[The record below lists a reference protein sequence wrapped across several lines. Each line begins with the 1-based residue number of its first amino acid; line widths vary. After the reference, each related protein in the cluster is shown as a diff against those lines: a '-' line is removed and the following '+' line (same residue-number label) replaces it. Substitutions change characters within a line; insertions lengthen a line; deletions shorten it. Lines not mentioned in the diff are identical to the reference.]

1 MKKLLHVSVVF
12 LLLFASQVYA
22 QNRTIT
28 GTVTAK
34 EDGLPLPGV
43 SVRVQGTTIGTVTGA
58 DGRFSVNAPSGNSSL
73 VFTFIGYGTQ
83 TIVVGANTNL
93 TVVLTSSSRQ
103 LGEVVVTGALGL
115 TRTRNQQS
123 YAAQQISGDEINK
136 TRNPNFASELSGKV
150 SGLEIR
156 QSNSLGGSTNV
167 VLRGVKSISGNNQA
181 LFVVDG
187 VPFSNGGLNS
197 SSLNPSDQR
206 TGRGGYDYGSPAADI
221 NPDDIESVTV
231 LKGAAATALY
241 GSQGAN
247 GVILITTKK
256 AKNGLGITVNAGVSL
271 GSIDKSTFPKY
282 QKEYGG
288 GYGAYYEDPTSRF
301 LFRNPNAGFAAVSAT
316 DPTGRLVDPLS
327 EDASYGARF
336 DPNLQVYQWDAFT
349 PSSANFGKATPWVA
363 APHDLSTFFTHPVSN
378 NQSIFITNGTDQG
391 SFKLGYT
398 RDDQK
403 GIMPNSDILK
413 NSINF
418 GSTYNVTKNLSAGAN
433 IDFTNTVGLGRYGTG
448 YQADNILNSF
458 RQWYQVNNDIQE
470 LKQQYFASG
479 GKNATWNFADPTDL
493 TPIYWDNPYF
503 IRYQNYESDTRNR
516 YFGNVFANYKV
527 TDWINILGRVT
538 VDNWTQLQEE
548 RRAVGSVGVSSYT
561 RRDLTFNETNYDLIA
576 NANKDLNE
584 DFNLKA
590 VLGTNIRKQRFQS
603 SAPPIG
609 TGLPGT
615 STNGGLVV
623 PGIYAINNSLNTPIP
638 PVEADQRR
646 EVDGI
651 YAEGTITWKRLIN
664 VDATIRRD
672 VSSTLPVG
680 KNKYY
685 YPSVAGGFIFSELLK
700 QYKWLSY
707 GKLRGNFA
715 EVGNDANP
723 YSLTN
728 TYTLGTAFGSI
739 PQANISTTQNTP
751 NLKPERT
758 RSTEGGIE
766 LAFFGSRLG
775 LDASYYVAKTIDQL
789 IAVPVS
795 TSTGYSFKYQNSGT
809 VQNKGLEVSLNGT
822 PLKTKDFSW
831 RMDVNFTRNRNK
843 LIATYQDASGNQAE
857 NLVLGSFQGGVSI
870 NATLN
875 QPLGTIRGT
884 DFVYTNGQK
893 TVKANGRYMISTNP
907 NEVIGNYNP
916 DWIGGLNNTFKY
928 KNFTLSFL
936 IDVRKGGNVFS
947 LDNYYGL
954 ATGLYQETAG
964 LNDLGNPSRNT
975 IANGGG
981 IILPGVKADGS
992 VNTTRVSNGNYGT
1005 YGYVYNPDKA
1015 FVYDASYVKLRQAL
1029 LSYTLPQKFVSKL
1042 GPVKGIDLSVIGRN
1056 LWIIHKNVPYSDP
1069 EETLSSGNLQGYQSG
1084 AIPTTRTFSFNARFS
1099 F

>member
-1 MKKLLHVSVVF
+1 MKKLLHVCTVF
-12 LLLFASQVYA
+12 LLLFAAQAYA

-43 SVRVQGTTIGTVTGA
+43 SVRVQGTTVGTVTGV
-58 DGRFSVNAPSGNSSL
+58 DGKFSINTPTKSSL
-73 VFTFIGYGTQ
+73 TFTFIGYGTQ
-83 TIVVGANTNL
+83 TIPVGSN
-93 TVVLTSSSRQ
+93 TVVNVTLTSSSRQ

-123 YAAQQISGDEINK
+123 YAAQQISGDEVNK
-136 TRNPNFASELSGKV
+136 TRNSNFASELSGKV

-197 SSLNPSDQR
+197 SSLNSNTQR
-206 TGRGGYDYGSPAADI
+206 TGGGGYDFGSPAADI
-221 NPDDIESVTV
+221 NPDDIESITV

-256 AKNGLGITVNAGVSL
+256 AKNGLGIVVNAGVSL

-288 GYGAYYEDPTSRF
+288 GYGAYYEDATGRF
-301 LFRNPNAGFAAVSAT
+301 LFRNPNTGFTPVKAT
-316 DPTGRLVDPLS
+316 DPNGRLVDPLS

-336 DPNLQVYQWDAFT
+336 DPNLMVYQWDAFT
-349 PSSANFGKATPWVA
+349 PSSPNYGKATPWVA
-363 APHDLSTFFTHPVSN
+363 AAHDLSTFFTHPVSD

-398 RDDQK
+398 RDNQN
-403 GIMPNSDILK
+403 GIMPNSNILK

-418 GSTYNVTKNLSAGAN
+418 GSTYNVTKKLSAGAN
-433 IDFTNTVGLGRYGTG
+433 IDYTNTVGLGRYGTG
-448 YQADNILNSF
+448 YQSDNILNSF

-479 GKNATWNFADPTDL
+479 GKNATWNFADPRNL

-516 YFGNVFANYKV
+516 YFGNVFATYKV
-527 TDWINILGRVT
+527 TDWINVLGRVT
-538 VDNWTQLQEE
+538 VDNWSQLQEE
-548 RRAVGSVGVSSYT
+548 RRAVGTIGVSGYT
-561 RRDLTFNETNYDLIA
+561 RRNLTFNETNYDLIA

-590 VLGTNIRKQRFQS
+590 VLGTNIRKQRFQTIS
-603 SAPPIG
+603 QN
-609 TGLPGT
+609 
-615 STNGGLVV
+615 TNGGLVV
-623 PGIYAINNSLNTPIP
+623 PNIYALSNSLNTPIA
-638 PVEADQRR
+638 PVETDSRR

-651 YAEGTITWKRLIN
+651 YAEGTLTWKRLIN
-664 VDATIRRD
+664 LDATIRRD
-672 VSSTLPVG
+672 VSSTLPSSS
-680 KNKYY
+680 NKYY
-685 YPSVAGGFIFSELLK
+685 YPSIAGGFIFSELLK
-700 QYKWLSY
+700 NYSWLSY

-723 YSLTN
+723 YGLTN
-728 TYTLGTAFGSI
+728 TYNLGSPFGSV
-739 PQANISTTQNTP
+739 PQSAISTTQNTA

-758 RSTEGGIE
+758 RSTEGGLE
-766 LAFFGSRLG
+766 LQFFGSRLG
-775 LDASYYVAKTIDQL
+775 FDGSYYVTKTIDQL

-809 VQNKGLEVSLNGT
+809 VQNKGLELSLNGT

-843 LIATYQDASGNQAE
+843 LIATYQDASGNQAD
-857 NLVLGSFQGGVSI
+857 NLVLASLQGGISI

-884 DFVYTNGQK
+884 DFIYTNGQK
-893 TVKANGRYMISTNP
+893 TVGADGLYLRSSNSNQ
-907 NEVIGNYNP
+907 VIGNYNP
-916 DWIGGLNNTFKY
+916 DWVGGVNNTFKY
-928 KNFTLSFL
+928 KNWSLSFL
-936 IDVRKGGNVFS
+936 VDVRKGGSVFS
-947 LDNYYGL
+947 LDTYYGMD
-954 ATGLYQETAG
+954 TGLYPETAG
-964 LNDLGNPSRNT
+964 LNDLGKPSRN
-975 IANGGG
+975 ALSDGGG
-981 IILPGVKADGS
+981 VILPGVTADGKP
-992 VNTTRVSNGNYGT
+992 NTVRVDNTGT
-1005 YGYVYNPDKA
+1005 GLYGYESNPNKA

-1029 LSYTLPQKFVSKL
+1029 LSYSLPVSVVSKL
-1042 GPVKGIDLSVIGRN
+1042 GPVKGIDLSIIGRN
-1056 LWIIHKNVPYSDP
+1056 LWIIHKNLPYSDP
-1069 EETLSSGNLQGYQSG
+1069 EETLSSGNFQGYQSG

>member
-1 MKKLLHVSVVF
+1 DNNV
-12 LLLFASQVYA
+12 
-22 QNRTIT
+22 
-28 GTVTAK
+28 
-34 EDGLPLPGV
+34 
-43 SVRVQGTTIGTVTGA
+43 
-58 DGRFSVNAPSGNSSL
+58 L
-73 VFTFIGYGTQ
+73 VFTFIGFLQQQIPAAGKTS
-83 TIVVGANTNL
+83 INVAL
-93 TVVLTSSSRQ
+93 ASSSQQ

-123 YAAQQISGDEINK
+123 YAAQQISGDEVSK
-136 TRNPNFASELSGKV
+136 TRSSNFASELSGKV

-197 SSLNPSDQR
+197 ASLNSNAQR
-206 TGRGGYDYGSPAADI
+206 TGTGGYDYGSPAADI
-221 NPDDIESVTV
+221 NPDDIESITV

-247 GVILITTKK
+247 GVILITRKK
-256 AKNGLGITVNAGVSL
+256 AKSGLGITVNAGVSI

-288 GYGAYYEDPTSRF
+288 GYGAYYEDATGRF
-301 LFRNPNAGFAAVSAT
+301 YYRDPNNGFAAVSAT
-316 DPTGRLVDPLS
+316 NPNGRLVDPTS
-327 EDASYGARF
+327 EDASYGAAF
-336 DPNLQVYQWDAFT
+336 NPSLMVYQWDAFT
-349 PSSANFGKATPWVA
+349 PSSPNYGKQTPWVA
-363 APHDLSTFFTHPVSN
+363 AAHDLSTFFTHPVSN
-378 NQSIFITNGTDQG
+378 NQSIFITNGSDQG

-398 RDDQK
+398 RDDQN
-403 GIMPNSDILK
+403 GIMPNSNILK

-418 GSTYNVTKNLSAGAN
+418 GSTYNVTKKLSAGAN
-433 IDFTNTVGLGRYGTG
+433 IDYTNTVGLGRYGTG
-448 YQADNILNSF
+448 YQSDNILNSF

-470 LKQQYFASG
+470 LKDQYFASG

-516 YFGNVFANYKV
+516 YFGNVYANYKV
-527 TDWINILGRVT
+527 NDWINILGRVT
-538 VDNWTQLQEE
+538 VDNWTQIQEE

-561 RRDLTFNETNYDLIA
+561 RRNLNFNETNYDLIA
-576 NANKDLNE
+576 NANKDLGA

-590 VLGTNIRKQRFQS
+590 VLGANIRKQRYQTI
-603 SAPPIG
+603 AQA
-609 TGLPGT
+609 
-615 STNGGLVV
+615 TNGGLVV
-623 PGIYAINNSLNTPIP
+623 PGIYALSNSLNTPIA
-638 PVEADQRR
+638 PVETDQRR

-651 YAEGTITWKRLIN
+651 YAEGTLTWKKLIN
-664 VDATIRRD
+664 LDATIRRD

-680 KNKYY
+680 KNEYY
-685 YPSVAGGFIFSELLK
+685 YPSIAGGFIFSELLK
-700 QYKWLSY
+700 DYKWLSY
-707 GKLRGNFA
+707 GKLRTNFA
-715 EVGNDANP
+715 EVGNDAGA

-728 TYTLGTAFGSI
+728 TYTLGTPFGSV
-739 PQANISTTQNTP
+739 PQSYISTTQNTAT
-751 NLKPERT
+751 LRPERT
-758 RSTEGGIE
+758 RNIEGGIE
-766 LAFFGSRLG
+766 LQFFGSRLG

-822 PLKTKDFSW
+822 PVKTKDFSY
-831 RMDVNFTRNRNK
+831 RVDVNFTRNRNK
-843 LIATYQDASGNQAE
+843 LIATYTDASGNLAD
-857 NLVLGSFQGGVSI
+857 NLVLGTFQGGISL
-870 NATLN
+870 NATLG

-884 DFVYTNGQK
+884 DYVYTNGQK
-893 TVKANGRYMISTNP
+893 TVGANGRYLISP
-907 NEVIGNYNP
+907 NSNLVIGNYNP
-916 DWIGGLNNTFKY
+916 DWIGGVNNTFKY

-936 IDVRKGGNVFS
+936 VDVRKGGDVFS
-947 LDNYYGL
+947 LDMYYGL

-964 LNDLGNPSRNT
+964 LNDLGNPSRNS
-975 IANGGG
+975 IATGGG
-981 IILPGVKADGS
+981 IILPGVKADGTP
-992 VNTTRVSNGNYGT
+992 NTTRVSNANYGT
-1005 YGYVYNPDKA
+1005 YGYVYNPNKA
-1015 FVYDASYVKLRQAL
+1015 FIYDASYVKLRQAL
-1029 LSYTLPQKFVSKL
+1029 LTYSFPQRIVSKL
-1042 GPVKGIDLSVIGRN
+1042 GPVKGIDLSLIGRN

-1084 AIPTTRTFSFNARFS
+1084 AIPTTRTFSFNAKFN

>member
-1 MKKLLHVSVVF
+1 MKKFLHVCVVF
-12 LLLFASQVYA
+12 LLLFASQVFA

-43 SVRVQGTTIGTVTGA
+43 SVRVQGGTTGTVTGA
-58 DGRFSVNAPSGNSSL
+58 DGKYSINVESDNSSL
-73 VFTFIGYGTQ
+73 TFTFIGDIPQ
-83 TIVVGANTNL
+83 TIAVAGK
-93 TVVLTSSSRQ
+93 TVINVTLSSSSQQ

-123 YAAQQISGDEINK
+123 YAAQQISGDEVSK
-136 TRNPNFASELSGKV
+136 TRNNNFVSELSGKV

-197 SSLNPSDQR
+197 APLNSAGQR
-206 TGRGGYDYGSPAADI
+206 TGTGGYDFGSPAADI
-221 NPDDIESVTV
+221 NPDDIESITV

-247 GVILITTKK
+247 GVILITRKK
-256 AKNGLGITVNAGVSL
+256 AKSGLGITVNTGISIAG
-271 GSIDKSTFPKY
+271 IDRSTFPKY

-288 GYGAYYEDPTSRF
+288 GYGAYYEDATSRF
-301 LFRNPNAGFAAVSAT
+301 LYRNPNAGYAAVGAT
-316 DPTGRLVDPLS
+316 NPNGRLVVPLG
-327 EDASYGARF
+327 EDASYGAAF
-336 DPNLQVYQWDAFT
+336 DPNLLVYQWNAFT
-349 PSSANFGKATPWVA
+349 PSSPNFGKATPWVA
-363 APHDLSTFFTHPVSN
+363 AANDLSTFFVNPISN
-378 NQSIFITNGTDQG
+378 NQSIFVTNATDQS

-398 RDDQK
+398 RDNQN
-403 GIMPNSDILK
+403 GIMPNSNILK

-418 GSTYNVTKNLSAGAN
+418 GSTYNVNKKINVGAN
-433 IDFTNTVGLGRYGTG
+433 IDYTNTVGLGRYGTG
-448 YQADNILNSF
+448 YQSDNILNSF

-470 LKQQYFASG
+470 LKDQYLASG
-479 GKNATWNFADPTDL
+479 NKNATWNLADPTNL

-527 TDWINILGRVT
+527 NDWINILGRVT
-538 VDNWTQLQEE
+538 VDNWAQLQEE
-548 RRAVGSVGVSSYT
+548 RRAVGSVGVSSYI
-561 RRDLTFNETNYDLIA
+561 RRNLTFNETNYDLIA
-576 NANKDLNE
+576 NANKDFGE

-590 VLGTNIRKQRFQS
+590 VLGANIRKQRYQTT
-603 SAPPIG
+603 AQ
-609 TGLPGT
+609 

-623 PGIYAINNSLNTPIP
+623 PGIYALSNSLNTPNA
-638 PVEADQRR
+638 PVESDARR

-651 YAEGTITWKRLIN
+651 YAEGTLTWKRLIN
-664 VDATIRRD
+664 LDATIRRD
-672 VSSTLPVG
+672 VSSTLPAG
-680 KNKYY
+680 SNEYY

-700 QYKWLSY
+700 DYKWLSY
-707 GKLRGNFA
+707 GKLRANYA
-715 EVGNDANP
+715 EVGNDASP

-728 TYTLGTAFGSI
+728 TYTLGTAFGSV
-739 PQANISTTQNTP
+739 PQAYISTTQNTP
-751 NLKPERT
+751 LLRPERT

-766 LAFFGSRLG
+766 LQFFGSRLG
-775 LDASYYVAKTIDQL
+775 LDASYYVTKTIDQL
-789 IAVPVS
+789 IPIPVS

-809 VQNKGLEVSLNGT
+809 VQNKGLEISLNGT
-822 PLKTKDFSW
+822 PIKTKDFSYQLN
-831 RMDVNFTRNRNK
+831 VNFTRNRNK
-843 LIATYQDASGNQAE
+843 LIATYTDATGNEAD
-857 NLVLGSFQGGVSI
+857 NLVLGSFQGGISV
-870 NATLN
+870 NATLG

-884 DFVYTNGQK
+884 DYVYTNGQK
-893 TVKANGRYMISTNP
+893 TVGTNGRYLTSVSS

-916 DWIGGLNNTFKY
+916 DWIGGVNNTFKF
-928 KNFTLSFL
+928 KNWTLSFL
-936 IDVRKGGNVFS
+936 IDVRKGGDVFS
-947 LDNYYGL
+947 LDTYYGL

-964 LNDLGNPSRNT
+964 LNDLGNPSRNS

-981 IILPGVKADGS
+981 IILPGVKADGTP
-992 VNTTRVSNGNYGT
+992 NTTRVSNVNFGT
-1005 YGYVYNPDKA
+1005 YGYVYNPNKA
-1015 FVYDASYVKLRQAL
+1015 FIYDASYVKLRQAL
-1029 LSYTLPQKFVSKL
+1029 LSYSIPTKLVNKL
-1042 GPVKGIDLSVIGRN
+1042 GPIKGVDLSVIGRN

-1084 AIPTTRTFSFNARFS
+1084 AIPTTRTISFNAKFS

>member
-1 MKKLLHVSVVF
+1 MKKLLHVGVVF
-12 LLLFASQVYA
+12 LLLFASQVFA
-22 QNRTIT
+22 QNRTVT

-43 SVRVQGTTIGTVTGA
+43 SVRVSGTTIGTVTGG
-58 DGRFSVNAPSGNSSL
+58 DGKYSIQASDNSVL
-73 VFTFIGYGTQ
+73 IFTFIGYTQ
-83 TIVVGANTNL
+83 QQINVGGRTSINIAL
-93 TVVLTSSSRQ
+93 VSSSQQ

-123 YAAQQISGDEINK
+123 YAAQQISGEEVSK
-136 TRNPNFASELSGKV
+136 TRNSNFASELSGKV

-156 QSNSLGGSTNV
+156 QSSSLGGSTNV
-167 VLRGVKSISGNNQA
+167 VIRGAKSISGNNQA

-197 SSLNPSDQR
+197 SSLNSSDQR

-256 AKNGLGITVNAGVSL
+256 AKNGLGISVNAGISV

-282 QKEYGG
+282 QNQYGG
-288 GYGAYYEDPTSRF
+288 GYGAYYEDATSRF
-301 LFRNPNAGFAAVSAT
+301 LYRDPNNGFAAVSAT
-316 DPTGRLVDPLS
+316 NPNGRLVDPMS
-327 EDASYGARF
+327 EDASYGAAF
-336 DPNLQVYQWDAFT
+336 NPGLMVYQWDAFT
-349 PSSANFGKATPWVA
+349 PSSPNYGKATPWVA
-363 APHDLSTFFTHPVSN
+363 AANPLSSFFKHPVSDN
-378 NQSIFITNGTDQG
+378 ESIFITNGTDKG
-391 SFKLGYT
+391 SFKLGYS
-398 RDDQK
+398 RDNQN
-403 GIMPNSDILK
+403 GIMPNSNILK

-418 GSTYNVTKNLSAGAN
+418 ASTYNVTNKLSAGAN
-433 IDFTNTVGLGRYGTG
+433 IDYTNTVGLGRYGTG
-448 YQADNILNSF
+448 YQSDNILNSF

-516 YFGNVFANYKV
+516 YFGNIFANYKV

-538 VDNWTQLQEE
+538 VDSWSQLQEE

-561 RRDLTFNETNYDLIA
+561 KRNLAFNETNYDLIA

-590 VLGTNIRKQRFQS
+590 VLGANIRKQSFQS
-603 SAPPIG
+603 SSQ
-609 TGLPGT
+609 

-623 PGIYAINNSLNTPIP
+623 PGIYALSNSLNTPVA
-638 PVEADQRR
+638 PVETDARR
-646 EVDGI
+646 EVDGV
-651 YAEGTITWKRLIN
+651 YAEGTLTWKRLIN
-664 VDATIRRD
+664 LDATLRRD
-672 VSSTLPVG
+672 ISSTLPSSN
-680 KNKYY
+680 NKYF
-685 YPSVAGGFIFSELLK
+685 YPSIAGGFIFSELLK
-700 QYKWLSY
+700 DYKWLSY

-723 YSLTN
+723 YGLTN
-728 TYTLGTAFGSI
+728 TYTLGSAFGSL
-739 PQANISTTQNTP
+739 PQAAISTTQNTSD
-751 NLKPERT
+751 LRPERT
-758 RSTEGGIE
+758 RSAEGGFE
-766 LAFFGSRLG
+766 LQFFGSRLG
-775 LDASYYVAKTIDQL
+775 LDATYYVTKTIDQL

-795 TSTGYSFKYQNSGT
+795 TSTGYSYKYQNSGT
-809 VQNKGLEVSLNGT
+809 VQNKGFEASLNGT
-822 PLKTKDFSW
+822 PIKTRDFSW

-843 LIATYQDASGNQAE
+843 LISTYTDATGTQAD

-870 NATLN
+870 NATLG

-884 DFVYTNGQK
+884 DYVYTNGQK
-893 TVKANGRYMISTNP
+893 TVGANGRYLISPNA

-936 IDVRKGGNVFS
+936 IDVRKGGDVFS
-947 LDNYYGL
+947 LDMYYGL
-954 ATGLYQETAG
+954 ATGLYSETAG

-975 IANGGG
+975 LANGGG
-981 IILPGVKADGS
+981 IILPGVNADGTT
-992 VNTTRVSNGNYGT
+992 NTKRISNGNYGT

-1029 LSYTLPQKFVSKL
+1029 LTYSFPQKIVSKL
-1042 GPVKGIDLSVIGRN
+1042 GPVKGIDLSLIGRN
-1056 LWIIHKNVPYSDP
+1056 LWIIHKNVPYADP

-1084 AIPTTRTFSFNARFS
+1084 AIPTTRTISFNAKFN